1 MKVASRVFAIIG
13 LVCSII
19 IIIIGFVMMGAL
31 KGQSGAQGILGFYF
45 GYGIYALIVSIGCL
59 CSINGS
65 SKGAVIAWG
74 IFNIPVMLIGSI
86 FMFCIKPEDLY

>member
-45 GYGIYALIVSIGCL
+45 G
-59 CSINGS
+59 
-65 SKGAVIAWG
+65 
-74 IFNIPVMLIGSI
+74 
-86 FMFCIKPEDLY
+86 